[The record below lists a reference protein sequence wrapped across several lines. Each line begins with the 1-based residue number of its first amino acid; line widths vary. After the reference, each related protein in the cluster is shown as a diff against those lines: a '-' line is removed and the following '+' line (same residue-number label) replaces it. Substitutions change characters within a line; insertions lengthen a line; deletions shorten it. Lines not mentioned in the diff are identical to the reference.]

1 MSATSASLPF
11 PASSGGLSALAQRA
25 AEQGWLKWA
34 IVLTA
39 SFAAILEVVDVSI
52 VNVALPYMQGNLDA
66 SLSEIGWV
74 STSYSIANVIVIP
87 LSAWL
92 GLRFGK
98 KHYFIFSLVAFVLA
112 SILCGL
118 ATNLTMLILGR
129 IIQGLGGGGLIAKG
143 QALMFETVPREEQAK
158 ASTIFSLGVIG
169 GPALG
174 PALGGY
180 LTDNFGWR
188 WIFFINIPL
197 GILAVMMAT
206 TFLPADDPDA
216 RKTGSVDWQGILYLA
231 LGLGAFQTVLEQ
243 GQQDDWF
250 SSAFIQRMA
259 VLSVV
264 GLVLF
269 VWQELHTEHPA
280 VDLRVLRHR
289 SLAAGSVISLAVGMG
304 LYGTVFVVPVFAQ
317 TVLNFT
323 ATKTGLMLVPGAIA
337 SAVGMFA
344 LQPLLKIFS
353 PRIMIAIGCLMT
365 IAVMF
370 SFAHLNSDTGED
382 EFYWPLIFRG
392 FGTVI
397 MFLPLSIATLGTL
410 PKKDVASGSGFF
422 SLTRQLGGSI
432 GIAAITTLVAKLEF
446 VHRSQLIYDVS
457 DLNPAYPE
465 RLSANTGLFN
475 TWSGDPVGVQ
485 QQAIALID
493 RAVNGQAALL
503 SYRDVFYFVALVFAL
518 TLPLILLLAS
528 RPKQPPVNTEK

>member
-1 MSATSASLPF
+1 VSTT
-11 PASSGGLSALAQRA
+11 LSAPMPAAPSAFSGLAARA

-34 IVLTA
+34 IVITA

-52 VNVALPYMQGNLDA
+52 VNVALPYMQGNLGA
-66 SLSEIGWV
+66 TLSEIGWV

-98 KHYFIFSLVAFVLA
+98 KRYFIFSLVAFVLA

-118 ATNLTMLILGR
+118 ASNLTMLIVGR
-129 IIQGLGGGGLIAKG
+129 VIQGLGGGGLLAKA

-169 GPALG
+169 GPAIG

-197 GILAVMMAT
+197 GIIAVLMAS
-206 TFLPADDPDA
+206 TFLPKDDPNA
-216 RKTGSVDWQGILYLA
+216 RKKGDVDWQGILYLA

-250 SSAFIQRMA
+250 SSVFIQRMA
-259 VLSVV
+259 ILSVV
-264 GLVLF
+264 GVALF
-269 VWQELHTEHPA
+269 IWQELHTAHPA
-280 VDLRVLRHR
+280 VDLRVLRYR
-289 SLAAGSVISLAVGMG
+289 SLAAGSIISLAVGMG

-317 TVLNFT
+317 TILQFT
-323 ATKTGLMLVPGAIA
+323 ATKTGLMLVPGALA

-344 LQPLLKIFS
+344 LAPLMKIFS
-353 PRIMIAIGCLMT
+353 PRVMIAAGCAIT

-370 SFAHLNSDTGED
+370 SFATLNTDTGAD
-382 EFYWPLIFRG
+382 QFFWPLIWRG
-392 FGTVI
+392 FGTVV
-397 MFLPLSIATLGTL
+397 MFLPLSIVTLGSL
-410 PKKDVASGSGFF
+410 PKSDVASGSGFF

-432 GIAAITTLVAKLEF
+432 GIAAITTLVAKLQF
-446 VHRSQLIYDVS
+446 VHRAQLIYHVS
-457 DLNPAYPE
+457 ELNPAYPE
-465 RLSANTGLFN
+465 RLAANNAYFSTM
-475 TWSGDPVGVQ
+475 SGDPVAVQ
-485 QQAIALID
+485 NQALMLID
-493 RAVNGQAALL
+493 RAIDTQASLL
-503 SYRDVFYFVALVFAL
+503 SYRDVFYFVAAVFTL
-518 TLPLILLLAS
+518 TLPLILLLGKS
-528 RPKQPPVNTEK
+528 VKPPAKKA

>member
-1 MSATSASLPF
+1 MAM
-11 PASSGGLSALAQRA
+11 PASSAAGLSGLAQRA

-52 VNVALPYMQGNLDA
+52 VNVALPYMQGNLGA
-66 SLSEIGWV
+66 TLSEIGWV

-98 KHYFIFSLVAFVLA
+98 KRYFIFSLVAFVLA
-112 SILCGL
+112 SVLCGL
-118 ATNLTMLILGR
+118 ASNLTMLILGR
-129 IIQGLGGGGLIAKG
+129 VVQGLGGGGLLAKA

-169 GPALG
+169 GPAIG

-197 GILAVMMAT
+197 GIIAVMMAS
-206 TFLPADDPDA
+206 TFLPPDDPHA
-216 RKTGSVDWQGILYLA
+216 RKTGDVDWQGILFLA

-264 GLVLF
+264 GSVLF
-269 VWQELHTEHPA
+269 IWRELTAAHPA
-280 VDLRVLRHR
+280 VDLRVLRYR
-289 SLAAGSVISLAVGMG
+289 ALSAGSIISLAVGMG

-317 TVLNFT
+317 TVLQFT
-323 ATKTGLMLVPGAIA
+323 ATKTGLMLVPGALA

-344 LQPLLKIFS
+344 LAPLMKIFS
-353 PRIMIAIGCLMT
+353 PRVMIATGCLIT

-370 SFAHLNSDTGED
+370 SFSDLNPDTGSD
-382 EFYWPLIFRG
+382 QFFWPLIWRG
-392 FGTVI
+392 FGTVV
-397 MFLPLSIATLGTL
+397 MFLPLSIVTLGSL

-432 GIAAITTLVAKLEF
+432 GIAAITTLVAKQQF
-446 VHRSQLIYDVS
+446 VHRSQLIYDIS

-465 RLSANTGLFN
+465 RMAANTAYFS
-475 TWSGDPVGVQ
+475 TTSGDPVAIHN
-485 QQAIALID
+485 QALTLID
-493 RAVNGQAALL
+493 HAVNTQASLL
-503 SYRDVFYFVALVFAL
+503 SYRDVFHFVAVVFFL
-518 TLPLILLLAS
+518 TLPLILLLG
-528 RPKQPPVNTEK
+528 KNVKPPAKT

>member
-1 MSATSASLPF
+1 MSTAISLPM
-11 PASSGGLSALAQRA
+11 PSSGLSGLAARA

-34 IVLTA
+34 IVITA

-52 VNVALPYMQGNLDA
+52 VNVALPYMQGNLGA
-66 SLSEIGWV
+66 TLSEIGWV

-98 KHYFIFSLVAFVLA
+98 KRYFIFSLVAFVIA
-112 SILCGL
+112 SVLCGL
-118 ATNLTMLILGR
+118 ATNLTLLIVGR
-129 IIQGLGGGGLIAKG
+129 VIQGLGGGGLLAKA

-169 GPALG
+169 GPAIG

-197 GILAVMMAT
+197 GIMAVLMAT
-206 TFLPADDPDA
+206 TFLPPDDPDA
-216 RKTGSVDWQGILYLA
+216 RKTGQVDWQGILYLA

-250 SSAFIQRMA
+250 SSVFIQRMA
-259 VLSVV
+259 LLSVV
-264 GLVLF
+264 GIALF
-269 VWQELHTEHPA
+269 IWQELNVEHPA

-289 SLAAGSVISLAVGMG
+289 ALAAGSIISLAVGMG

-317 TVLNFT
+317 SVLQFT
-323 ATKTGLMLVPGAIA
+323 ATKTGLMLVPGALA
-337 SAVGMFA
+337 SAVAMFA
-344 LQPLLKIFS
+344 LAPLLKVFS
-353 PRIMIAIGCLMT
+353 PRVMIATGCLIT
-365 IAVMF
+365 IGVMF
-370 SFAHLNSDTGED
+370 AFAGLNPDTGSD
-382 EFYWPLIFRG
+382 QFYWPLIWRG

-397 MFLPLSIATLGTL
+397 MFLPLSIVTLGSL

-432 GIAAITTLVAKLEF
+432 GIAAITTLVAKQQF
-446 VHRSQLIYDVS
+446 VHRAQLVYDVS

-465 RLSANTGLFN
+465 RMSANTAYFS
-475 TWSGDPVGVQ
+475 TMSGDPIAAKN
-485 QQAIALID
+485 QALALID
-493 RAVNGQAALL
+493 RALDTQAALL
-503 SYRDVFYFVALVFAL
+503 SYRDVFYFVALVFFL
-518 TLPLILLLAS
+518 TLPLILLLGQAV
-528 RPKQPPVNTEK
+528 KPPSPPPEV

>member
-1 MSATSASLPF
+1 MNAAMAVPMPTT
-11 PASSGGLSALAQRA
+11 GLSGMALRA
-25 AEQGWLKWA
+25 AENGWLKWA
-34 IVLTA
+34 IVITA

-52 VNVALPYMQGNLDA
+52 VNVALPYMQGNLGA
-66 SLSEIGWV
+66 TLSEIGWV

-98 KHYFIFSLVAFVLA
+98 KRYFIFSLVAFVFA

-118 ATNLTMLILGR
+118 ATNLTLLIVGR
-129 IIQGLGGGGLIAKG
+129 VIQGLGGGGLLAKA

-169 GPALG
+169 GPAIG

-197 GILAVMMAT
+197 GIMAVLMAT
-206 TFLPADDPDA
+206 TFLPPDDPHA
-216 RKTGSVDWQGILYLA
+216 RKTGPVDWQGILYLA

-259 VLSVV
+259 LLSVA
-264 GLVLF
+264 GIALF
-269 VWQELHTEHPA
+269 IWQELRVEHPA
-280 VDLRVLRHR
+280 VDLRVLRYR
-289 SLAAGSVISLAVGMG
+289 SLAAGSIISLAVGMG

-317 TVLNFT
+317 TVLQFT
-323 ATKTGLMLVPGAIA
+323 ATKTGLMLVPGALA
-337 SAVGMFA
+337 SAVAMFA
-344 LQPLLKIFS
+344 LAPLMKIFS
-353 PRIMIAIGCLMT
+353 PRVLIATGCLIT
-365 IAVMF
+365 IGVMF
-370 SFAHLNSDTGED
+370 AFAGLNSDTGSD
-382 EFYWPLIFRG
+382 QFYWPLIWRG
-392 FGTVI
+392 FGTVM
-397 MFLPLSIATLGTL
+397 MFLPLSIATLGAL

-432 GIAAITTLVAKLEF
+432 GIAAITTLVAKQQF
-446 VHRSQLIYDVS
+446 VHRAQLVYDVS

-465 RLSANTGLFN
+465 RLSANTSYFN
-475 TWSGDPVGVQ
+475 AMSGDPVAVQ
-485 QQAIALID
+485 KQALTLID
-493 RAVNGQAALL
+493 HAVNTQAALL
-503 SYRDVFYFVALVFAL
+503 SYRDVFYFVALVFLL
-518 TLPLILLLAS
+518 TLPLILLLGKAA
-528 RPKQPPVNTEK
+528 KPPSPPPEI

>member
-1 MSATSASLPF
+1 MSTAMSLPM
-11 PASSGGLSALAQRA
+11 PSAGLSGLAARA

-34 IVLTA
+34 IVITA

-52 VNVALPYMQGNLDA
+52 VNVALPYMQGNLGA
-66 SLSEIGWV
+66 TLSEIGWV

-98 KHYFIFSLVAFVLA
+98 KRYFIFSLVAFVIA

-118 ATNLTMLILGR
+118 ATNLTLLIVGR
-129 IIQGLGGGGLIAKG
+129 VVQGLGGGGLLAKA

-169 GPALG
+169 GPAIG

-197 GILAVMMAT
+197 GIMAVLMAT
-206 TFLPADDPDA
+206 TFLPPDDPHA
-216 RKTGSVDWQGILYLA
+216 RKTGDVDWQGILYLA

-259 VLSVV
+259 FLSVV
-264 GLVLF
+264 GISLF
-269 VWQELHTEHPA
+269 IWQELRVEHPA

-289 SLAAGSVISLAVGMG
+289 ALAAGSTISLAVGMG

-317 TVLNFT
+317 TVLQFT
-323 ATKTGLMLVPGAIA
+323 ATKTGLMLVPGALA
-337 SAVGMFA
+337 SAVAMFA
-344 LQPLLKIFS
+344 LAPLLKVFS
-353 PRIMIAIGCLMT
+353 PRVMIATGCLIT

-370 SFAHLNSDTGED
+370 AFANLNPDTGSD
-382 EFYWPLIFRG
+382 QFYWPLIWRG

-397 MFLPLSIATLGTL
+397 MFLPLSIVTLGSL

-432 GIAAITTLVAKLEF
+432 GIAAITTLVAKQQF
-446 VHRSQLIYDVS
+446 VHRAQLVYDVS

-465 RLSANTGLFN
+465 RMGANTAYFN
-475 TWSGDPVGVQ
+475 TMSGDPVAVKN
-485 QQAIALID
+485 QALALID
-493 RAVNGQAALL
+493 RAVNTQAALL
-503 SYRDVFYFVALVFAL
+503 SYRDVFYFVALVFFL
-518 TLPLILLLAS
+518 TLPLILLLGRAT
-528 RPKQPPVNTEK
+528 KPPSPPPEI